1 MAIQI
6 DPAARRI
13 ILDSVGVTAQAIYR
27 AWVDWVAEGD
37 NLKYL
42 PAFSS
47 LGGEAL
53 GGGLFIPGYYFL
65 ENDWRVRPM
74 EADHNLTI
82 TGNLFVQGGGSPL
95 VPTLGGW
102 RVLAQYTVPV
112 QAQGIATSGSSGPS
126 AGEIAAAVWG
136 YQLP

>member
-27 AWVDWVAEGD
+27 AWADWAALDD

-65 ENDWRVRPM
+65 ANGWRVRPM
-74 EADHNLTI
+74 EADHHLTI
-82 TGNLFVQGGGSPL
+82 TGNLFVDGGGSPL
-95 VPTLGGW
+95 VQTLGNW
-102 RVLAQYTVPV
+102 CVLAQFTVPV
-112 QAQGIATSGSSGPS
+112 QAQAMATGGVSPEEV
-126 AGEIAAAVWG
+126 ATAVWR
-136 YQLP
+136 YPLP